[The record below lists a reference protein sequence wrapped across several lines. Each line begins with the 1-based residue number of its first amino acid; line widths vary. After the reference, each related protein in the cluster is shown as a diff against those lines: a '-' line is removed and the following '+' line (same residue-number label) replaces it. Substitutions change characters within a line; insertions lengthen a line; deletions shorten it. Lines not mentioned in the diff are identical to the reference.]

1 MEIGEAEEKHQQEIG
16 VYQQKM
22 KHLMFTQENTV
33 AQLQTDSEQAL
44 LNLHQDCLAEE
55 NFVVQKKEDLRA
67 QLQETESNYLAIIA
81 NMKVVSGTAS
91 SG

>member
-1 MEIGEAEEKHQQEIG
+1 MC
-16 VYQQKM
+16 
-22 KHLMFTQENTV
+22 LF
-33 AQLQTDSEQAL
+33 QTDSEQAL

-55 NFVVQKKEDLRA
+55 NLVVQEKEDLRA